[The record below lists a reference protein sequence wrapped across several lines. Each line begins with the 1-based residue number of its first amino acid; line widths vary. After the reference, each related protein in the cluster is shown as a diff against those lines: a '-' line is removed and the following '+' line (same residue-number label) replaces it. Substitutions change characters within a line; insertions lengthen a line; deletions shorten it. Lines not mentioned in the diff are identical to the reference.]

1 VDALQVKVVAAK
13 EPPDWAAGK
22 AKKRPQV
29 QQTCGHHLSG
39 RGGTCYLSRDAVR
52 LLSGKELPMK
62 LAKLSLCL
70 AMLGLGIASAASSYK
85 LTLPSDL
92 SAGTVML
99 KAGDYKVEVEGD
111 QATFKQGKQ
120 EIKVP
125 VRMEKSASKFQ
136 DTTLESSGTNLQ
148 AIDIGGTT
156 TKIVVKTAN

>member
-1 VDALQVKVVAAK
+1 
-13 EPPDWAAGK
+13 
-22 AKKRPQV
+22 
-29 QQTCGHHLSG
+29 
-39 RGGTCYLSRDAVR
+39 
-52 LLSGKELPMK
+52 MK

-70 AMLGLGIASAASSYK
+70 ATLGLGMASAASSYK
-85 LTLPSDL
+85 VALQSDL

-99 KAGDYKVEVEGD
+99 KAGDYKMEVEGD

-125 VRMEKSASKFQ
+125 VSVEKSASKFQ

-156 TKIVVKTAN
+156 MKIVVKSAK

>member
-1 VDALQVKVVAAK
+1 
-13 EPPDWAAGK
+13 
-22 AKKRPQV
+22 
-29 QQTCGHHLSG
+29 
-39 RGGTCYLSRDAVR
+39 
-52 LLSGKELPMK
+52 
-62 LAKLSLCL
+62 
-70 AMLGLGIASAASSYK
+70 MLGLGIASAASSYK
-85 LTLPSDL
+85 VTLPSDL